1 MLERLVEIYVS
12 HQRIVGSESGA
23 GEFIPT
29 TVDLFPTVSMS
40 TLSKAL
46 SGPAAAN
53 LSWMHGHS
61 VVSHVLG
68 SAQEKGRLVNRF
80 MQTTV
85 IRSTM
90 SNNFAPDS

>member
-1 MLERLVEIYVS
+1 MLERLADKFAL
-12 HQRIVGSESGA
+12 HRQIVQQENIA
-23 GEFIPT
+23 GGFIPT
-29 TVDLFPTVSMS
+29 IVDLFPSVFTS

-46 SGPAAAN
+46 SGLAAAN

-68 SAQEKGRLVNRF
+68 SVQEKGRLVNRF

-85 IRSTM
+85 IRSTI